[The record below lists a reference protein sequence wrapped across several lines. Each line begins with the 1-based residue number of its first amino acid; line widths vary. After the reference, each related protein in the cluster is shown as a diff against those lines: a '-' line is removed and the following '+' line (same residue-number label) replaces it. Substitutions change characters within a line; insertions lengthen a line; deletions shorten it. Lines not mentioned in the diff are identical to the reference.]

1 MSLIQKMKD
10 NTNVTWRW
18 MTGEMKHEFM
28 RVDEGWNIEFITSID
43 DLWLTH
49 SGTEYEYAY
58 VYRLKAS
65 WNPPI
70 KAPDGHRIVS
80 REGRE
85 RCAYPKDTN
94 VKWANA
100 SFITGEWFDVILD
113 NVWLNSLHIFAVPT
127 DYVFKEDRKSWY
139 VDMKSFF
146 DGDDVAV
153 ARFIG
158 NTMDA
163 WVIWEGRAYEVIPNG
178 HYSISDFSCEG
189 EQIEVKEEE
198 LPYLIKPEGDWEF
211 RNVQPNKVPCA
222 IHTPYC
228 ATRPDRKG
236 TIANI
241 CSDENILNGYRWCKP
256 LPKWHDG
263 TALINEQEVKAKVKY
278 D

>member
-1 MSLIQKMKD
+1 MKD

-70 KAPDGHRIVS
+70 KAPDGYRMVS
-80 REGRE
+80 KEDRV
-85 RCAYPKDTN
+85 RCAYPEDVVVMWHDLNKWNCSQDNIGWVN
-94 VKWANA
+94 VARW
-100 SFITGEWFDVILD
+100 
-113 NVWLNSLHIFAVPT
+113 AVPT
-127 DYVFKEDRKSWY
+127 EYVFKEDRKRWY
-139 VDMKSFF
+139 VDMKSSF

-163 WVIWEGRAYEVIPNG
+163 WVIWEGKACEVIQKG
-178 HYSISDFSCEG
+178 HCSIADFSRKG
-189 EQIEVKEEE
+189 EPIEVKEQE
-198 LPYLIKPEGDWEF
+198 LPYLVKPEGDWEF

-241 CSDENILNGYRWCKP
+241 CSDENILNGYRWCKS

-278 D
+278 ED